1 MITGEPTASG
11 ATAHQ
16 PRSPL
21 RRRWAAGEA
30 VRGAWVLSPSPYV
43 AEALAAPGL
52 DYVCLDLQHGI
63 LDYADAVPM
72 IAAVHARGAV
82 PLVRVPAG
90 APWLIGKVLDAG
102 AGGVIVPMVETAD
115 DAAAAVAEAR
125 YAPVGR
131 RSYGPARASVLHGTA
146 DPAALSDV
154 VVAVMVETRRG
165 VDRVAEIAATPGL
178 DAVYVGP
185 SDLSISLGL
194 PPAYEHADGEHPA
207 ALERVR
213 AACAASGIAAGV
225 HCPDGAAARR
235 RLEQGFRMV
244 NVATDLEL
252 VRAGAAAQLRASERA

>member
-1 MITGEPTASG
+1 MITEQPTASG
-11 ATAHQ
+11 ATAHE
-16 PRSPL
+16 PRNPL
-21 RRRWAAGEA
+21 RRRWAAGETA
-30 VRGAWVLSPSPYV
+30 RGAWVLAPSPYV
-43 AEALAAPGL
+43 AEALAAAGV
-52 DYVCLDLQHGI
+52 DYVCLDMQHGM
-63 LDYADAVPM
+63 LDYVDVVPM
-72 IAAVHARGAV
+72 VAAVHARGAV
-82 PLVRVPAG
+82 PIVRVPAG

-131 RSYGPARASVLHGTA
+131 RSYGPARASVLHGTT
-146 DPAALSDV
+146 DPAELSDV

-165 VDRVAEIAATPGL
+165 VDRVTEIAATPGL

-185 SDLSISLGL
+185 ADLSISLGL
-194 PPAYEHADGEHPA
+194 PPVFEHADGEHPR

-213 AACAASGIAAGV
+213 AACAESGIVAGV

-252 VRAGAAAQLRASERA
+252 VRAGTAEQLRVSEPA